1 MLYLILFVAAV
12 IPVVALCYFI
22 YARDVNREPAKLLA
36 TVFILGFFSAIPV
49 VIIELI
55 LGMVFTTENVTNLV
69 QLFINVFIGVALIEE
84 GFKWIITKLVAF
96 NNKEFDEV
104 YDIIVYSVFASLGF
118 ACIENILYV
127 IQGGLGLAVMRGL
140 LSIPGHTCFGVIM
153 GYFFAQAKLGKVN
166 GNKNVQNS
174 NFVFS
179 ILAPTL
185 VHTAYDTIL
194 FGVSALNSMILLI
207 VFFVFDIAMVVLCF
221 FTVFKMSKIQQKL
234 NKNLETG
241 VIFTNPNGLIGYNG
255 ETTKEINFCPVCG
268 QSARGYNYCKSCG
281 FKLK

>member
-1 MLYLILFVAAV
+1 MIYLILFIAAV
-12 IPVVALCYFI
+12 IPVIALCYFI
-22 YARDVNREPAKLLA
+22 YARDVNREPVKLLA

-49 VIIELI
+49 VIVELI
-55 LGMVFTTENVTNLV
+55 AGTVFTTENVTNLV

-84 GFKWIITKLVAF
+84 GFKWIITKLVAY

-127 IQGGLGLAVMRGL
+127 IQGGLGIAVMRGL

-153 GYFFAQAKLGKVN
+153 GYFFAQAKLGSVN

-185 VHTAYDTIL
+185 AHTAYDTIL
-194 FGVSALNSMILLI
+194 FGVSALNSFILLI
-207 VFFVFDIAMVVLCF
+207 VFFIFDIAMVVLCF
-221 FTVFKMSKIQQKL
+221 FTVFKMSKIQKRL
-234 NKNLETG
+234 NQNIQSGAVVTDS
-241 VIFTNPNGLIGYNG
+241 NGLISYQG
-255 ETTKEINFCPVCG
+255 ETTREINFCPVCG
-268 QSARGYNYCKSCG
+268 QPARGYNYCKSCG